1 MNKKNREIM
10 EILELTYPD
19 AKCAL
24 NHASPFQLLV
34 ATVLSAQTTDKKV
47 NEVTEV
53 LFVKYRNLDDFLTI
67 SQEELEAHIRVIG
80 LYKTKAKNLMNLF
93 RMLQEEFGGEVPETM
108 EELTRLPGVGR
119 KTANVVLSNCF
130 DIPAI
135 AVDTH
140 VFRVA
145 NRLGIVEE
153 NTPEKTELALMT
165 KLDRKIW
172 TKAHHILIFH
182 GRQVC
187 HARGPECGRCPVNH
201 LCRYYKENRNKL
213 IPKGQA

>member
-10 EILELTYPD
+10 EILELTYPE

-24 NHASPFQLLV
+24 NHESPFQLLV

-53 LFVKYRNLDDFLTI
+53 LFEQYRDLGAFLTI
-67 SQEELEAHIRVIG
+67 TQEELESHIRVIG

-93 RMLQEEFGGEVPETM
+93 QMLMEEFGGEVPGTM

-130 DIPAI
+130 GVPAI

-140 VFRVA
+140 VFRVS
-145 NRLGIVEE
+145 NRLGIVSE

-165 KLDRKIW
+165 KLDRDIW

-182 GRQVC
+182 GRQIC
-187 HARGPECGRCPVNH
+187 HARSPECGRCPVNH
-201 LCRYYKENRNKL
+201 LCTYYKENRNKL
-213 IPKGQA
+213 IPKG

>member
-24 NHASPFQLLV
+24 NHKSPFQLLV

-53 LFVKYRNLDDFLTI
+53 LFEKYRDLDAFLSIT
-67 SQEELEAHIRVIG
+67 QEELEAHIRVIG

-93 RMLQEEFGGEVPETM
+93 RMLMEEFAGEVPDTM

-130 DIPAI
+130 DVPAI

-140 VFRVA
+140 VFRVS
-145 NRLGIVEE
+145 NRLGIVSE

-165 KLDRKIW
+165 KLDRDIW

-187 HARGPECGRCPVNH
+187 HARSPECGRCPVNH
-201 LCRYYKENRNKL
+201 LCTYYKENRNKL
-213 IPKGQA
+213 IPKG

>member
-24 NHASPFQLLV
+24 NHKSPFQLLV

-53 LFVKYRNLDDFLTI
+53 LFEKYRDLEAFLSIT
-67 SQEELEAHIRVIG
+67 QEELEAHIRVIG

-93 RMLQEEFGGEVPETM
+93 RMLMEEFAGEVPDTM

-130 DIPAI
+130 DVPAI

-140 VFRVA
+140 VFRVS
-145 NRLGIVEE
+145 NRLGIVSE

-165 KLDRKIW
+165 KLDRDIW

-187 HARGPECGRCPVNH
+187 HARSPECGRCPVNH
-201 LCRYYKENRNKL
+201 LCTYYKENRNKL
-213 IPKGQA
+213 IPKG

>member
-1 MNKKNREIM
+1 MNKKNTEIM
-10 EILELTYPD
+10 EILERTYPD

-24 NHASPFQLLV
+24 NHANPFQLLV

-53 LFVKYRNLDDFLTI
+53 LFEKYRDLGDFLTI
-67 SQEELEAHIRVIG
+67 TQEELEAHIRVIG

-93 RMLQEEFGGEVPETM
+93 RILQEEFNGEVPKSM

-145 NRLGIVEE
+145 NRLGIVSE

-165 KLDRKIW
+165 KLDRDIW
-172 TKAHHILIFH
+172 TKSHHILIFH
-182 GRQVC
+182 GRQIC

-201 LCRYYKENRNKL
+201 LCKYYKENRNKL
-213 IPKGQA
+213 IPKG